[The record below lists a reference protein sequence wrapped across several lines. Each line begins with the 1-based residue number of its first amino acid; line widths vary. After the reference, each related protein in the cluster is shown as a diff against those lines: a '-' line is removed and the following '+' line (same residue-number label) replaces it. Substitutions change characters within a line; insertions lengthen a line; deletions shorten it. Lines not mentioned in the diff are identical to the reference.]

1 MNENRNRILVV
12 TFANDLPAR
21 DLPLFRGAVAD
32 TVGREHV
39 LFHNHQGDKLRYRY
53 PLVQYKRIGGKAAL
67 VCLGEGADDVGQFFA
82 NNTAPLH
89 IGGRSEMFTVQKV
102 SPRTVL
108 TQIWQ
113 DMFAY
118 TIRKYLP
125 LNQDNYKKYVA
136 MDSLAEQYALLE
148 RCLTGN
154 ILSFAKSMGI
164 HFEATVM
171 VKITQVL
178 GTKTYRYKGVKLQ
191 GFDLVFKTNV
201 SLPDYIGLGKS
212 VSLGFGTI
220 CRTEKQFT
228 IAK

>member
-1 MNENRNRILVV
+1 MNNGRNRILVV
-12 TFANDLPAR
+12 TFANDLPAH
-21 DLPLFRGAVAD
+21 DLPLFRGAVID

-39 LFHNHQGDKLRYRY
+39 LFHNHEGDKLRYRY

-67 VCLGEGADDVGQFFA
+67 VCVGEGADVVGEFFA
-82 NNTAPLH
+82 NNTAPLQ
-89 IGGRSEMFTVQKV
+89 IGDRSETFAVQRV
-102 SPRTVL
+102 VPHNVL

-113 DMFAY
+113 SMFTY

-125 LNQDNYKKYVA
+125 LNQENYQRYMA

-154 ILSFAKSMGI
+154 ILSFAKSLGI
-164 HFEATVM
+164 HFDETV
-171 VKITQVL
+171 VVRISQVL
-178 GTKTYRYKGVKLQ
+178 GTKTYRYKNVRLQ

-212 VSLGFGTI
+212 VSLGFGTV
-220 CRTEKQFT
+220 CRTDRH
-228 IAK
+228 